1 MVHHNFRKGQKVY
14 CILKNGAIIIGKYI
28 KSTGHYLELDN
39 YKILWKDTRHF
50 RPNNRTFWTFQN
62 PNSQTW
68 GSGYNSNTKP
78 NIAIKLCKNRFQKCP
93 KNYKRTI

>member
-39 YKILWKDTRHF
+39 YKILWKDIRSSTI
-50 RPNNRTFWTFQN
+50 
-62 PNSQTW
+62 
-68 GSGYNSNTKP
+68 YK
-78 NIAIKLCKNRFQKCP
+78 NISKD
-93 KNYKRTI
+93 T